1 VGSFKEKQLRVTLVL
16 DDTNLVFPGTNSNTL
31 ILTGLRMSARV
42 QAVARLATQ
51 CELKIYGMR
60 LEDMAALTVVW
71 ANPTAILRH
80 TVILEANST
89 GRGDGWVQVFK
100 GNFKEAQPDFNGQPD
115 VFFLILSVTAL
126 FHKINPVPPTSF
138 PEQSDIGAI
147 AQTIVEK
154 MGDPWTLTIAD
165 GANDV
170 VLSNQYLCGTLWDQ
184 LAQACQAAHCDFYV
198 QGDEVL
204 ITPNNLPRSS
214 IATVVLSH
222 DTGLVGYPMFE
233 AAGLNVTALFDP
245 AFQCGAALEIKD
257 VIPANA
263 IGRWYPFAMSHEL
276 ESLVPGGR
284 WFTNLR
290 CLKVLVS

>member
-1 VGSFKEKQLRVTLVL
+1 MAFTAKQLRVTLVL
-16 DDTNLVFPGTNSNTL
+16 DDANAVFPGTNSNTL
-31 ILTGLRMSARV
+31 VIDRLRMVAKV

-60 LEDMAALTVVW
+60 LQDMSALTVVW

-80 TVILEANST
+80 TVILEANNT
-89 GRGDGWVQVFK
+89 GKADGWVQVFK

-115 VFFLILSVTAL
+115 VFFLILAVTAL
-126 FHKINPVPPTSF
+126 FHKINPVAPTSF
-138 PEQSDIGAI
+138 TEQSDIGAI
-147 AQTIVEK
+147 ADSIVER
-154 MGDPWTLTIAD
+154 MGDPWTLTVAD

-204 ITPNNLPRSS
+204 ITPNNLPRSN
-214 IATVVLSH
+214 IPAVVLSP
-222 DTGLVGYPMFE
+222 TSGLVGFPMFE

-245 AFQCGAALEIKD
+245 AFQCGSALEIKD
-257 VIPANA
+257 AIPANA
-263 IGRWYPFAMSHEL
+263 VGRWYPFAMSHEL
-276 ESLVPGGR
+276 ESINPNGR